1 MIRVG
6 KSKTIHFLNKAILLK
21 HGKGIVQ
28 LKQSYDI
35 MWEKILGREDQDEHT
50 VLGCFSDWD
59 NSPRK
64 SYNAIIM
71 TGASPEKF
79 RKYFT
84 RLLQKAKEIKSP
96 MIVINAWNEWAEGA
110 YLEPDERYRY
120 GYLEAIKTAKEEV
133 LSAD

>member
-1 MIRVG
+1 
-6 KSKTIHFLNKAILLK
+6 
-21 HGKGIVQ
+21 
-28 LKQSYDI
+28 
-35 MWEKILGREDQDEHT
+35 
-50 VLGCFSDWD
+50 
-59 NSPRK
+59 
-64 SYNAIIM
+64 M